1 MTTCKLSST
10 LSAALLT
17 LAFAAPFAA
26 LAAANAPANAPA
38 NDYPTVDRVEFVHL
52 CQRENADRPPQEMV
66 YKCSC
71 VIDKLAADLPYED
84 FVEAST
90 AYYASTIAGERGQVI
105 RNERVAK
112 ELADQYRSLL
122 GKARKSCFI
131 G

>member
-1 MTTCKLSST
+1 MTTRKLSST

-17 LAFAAPFAA
+17 LAIAAPPAA
-26 LAAANAPANAPA
+26 TAAV

-90 AYYASTIAGERGQVI
+90 AYYASTIAGERGQVM

-112 ELADQYRSLL
+112 NLADQFRSLL